1 MSDFQTMWKT
11 DRDNLTM
18 FVALCHTLFGVK
30 DAFVFAVDS
39 SFLMIF
45 GTKIQSQIG
54 TSKTAFFD
62 FFFDTKILSIM
73 NDFSLTSRH
82 F

>member
-45 GTKIQSQIG
+45 GTKIKSQIG
-54 TSKTAFFD
+54 TFKTAFFA
-62 FFFDTKILSIM
+62 FFSTQRFCP
-73 NDFSLTSRH
+73 
-82 F
+82 